1 MYINESEPTMFGE
14 LDHLPSLYLKFELA
28 EGICLSVLSV
38 LTVFANIF
46 LLLAIWKDPYRSFRS
61 PTTYFIIGLGITD
74 LLTGATT
81 APFFAIFYI
90 TRFLLGRSNTPWMV
104 KRLFDVGQ
112 PISTVT
118 ISSSYLIIL
127 FLSVSQYIAIKWPHK
142 YKILITRHRVI
153 TSILLSWMYF
163 ICFTLVLHLSGID
176 TSFILKVDLAI
187 HPILISTVLFVNLIL
202 LYRAF
207 IDQVQ
212 QKGKRKSSTNS
223 TKASTKTYNLQR
235 QFTVVTLYLAA
246 ILLISAL
253 PHIAVQFIWL
263 YAKLPT
269 QETYYV
275 FMALRIRDLLLFLKV
290 ALDAFIYAWRL
301 PAYRQA
307 LKGSLQCSRNT
318 KRSKNPSELAET
330 LL

>member
-46 LLLAIWKDPYRSFRS
+46 LLLAIWKDPYKSFRS

-90 TRFLLGRSNTPWMV
+90 TRSLLGHSNTPWMV
-104 KRLFDVGQ
+104 TRLFDVGQ

-142 YKILITRHRVI
+142 YRILITRNRVI
-153 TSILLSWMYF
+153 SSILLSWMYF

-212 QKGKRKSSTNS
+212 QK
-223 TKASTKTYNLQR
+223 
-235 QFTVVTLYLAA
+235 
-246 ILLISAL
+246 
-253 PHIAVQFIWL
+253 AV
-263 YAKLPT
+263 AT
-269 QETYYV
+269 
-275 FMALRIRDLLLFLKV
+275 
-290 ALDAFIYAWRL
+290 
-301 PAYRQA
+301 
-307 LKGSLQCSRNT
+307 
-318 KRSKNPSELAET
+318 
-330 LL
+330 